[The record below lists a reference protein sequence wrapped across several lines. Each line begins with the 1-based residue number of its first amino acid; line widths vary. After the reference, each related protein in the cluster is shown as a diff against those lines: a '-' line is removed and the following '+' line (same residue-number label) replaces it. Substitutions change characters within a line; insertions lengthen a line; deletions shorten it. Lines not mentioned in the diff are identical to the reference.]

1 MKIAIMGAG
10 AIGGFFGGRL
20 AKAGFDVNFIARGL
34 HLDAIRENGLKVLS
48 PLGDFKVYP
57 IKVTDEPA
65 KIGPV
70 DVILFMVKN
79 YDTRQAAEQ
88 IRPMVGPDTAI
99 IPFQNG
105 VDAQAILSN
114 FLGAE
119 KVLGGAA
126 FIPASILEP
135 GIIKHDAKLAKLVFG
150 EFNKKTTQRTL
161 GFLDALEKA
170 GISGE
175 ISTDISKVLWS
186 KLMFLTSM
194 SAINCITRKPV
205 GLVQSDIETIALYKD
220 AMREVDAV
228 AAAQGVSL
236 GEEVI
241 ENNMALAHSFPPD
254 TKTSMFQDLEAGRR
268 LEIEY
273 LSGTIVRLGRE
284 KGVETPI
291 HRTAWVAIKPWH
303 NCLKTT

>member
-34 HLDAIRENGLKVLS
+34 HLDAIRKNGLKVLS

>member
-79 YDTRQAAEQ
+79 YDTQQAAEQ
-88 IRPMVGPDTAI
+88 IRPIVGPDTAI

-114 FLGAE
+114 FFGAE

-150 EFNKKTTQRTL
+150 EFNKKTTKRTL

-228 AAAQGVSL
+228 AATHGVSL

-303 NCLKTT
+303 NGLKTT

>member
-1 MKIAIMGAG
+1 
-10 AIGGFFGGRL
+10 
-20 AKAGFDVNFIARGL
+20 
-34 HLDAIRENGLKVLS
+34 
-48 PLGDFKVYP
+48 
-57 IKVTDEPA
+57 
-65 KIGPV
+65 
-70 DVILFMVKN
+70 
-79 YDTRQAAEQ
+79 
-88 IRPMVGPDTAI
+88 
-99 IPFQNG
+99 
-105 VDAQAILSN
+105 
-114 FLGAE
+114 
-119 KVLGGAA
+119 
-126 FIPASILEP
+126 
-135 GIIKHDAKLAKLVFG
+135 
-150 EFNKKTTQRTL
+150 
-161 GFLDALEKA
+161 
-170 GISGE
+170 
-175 ISTDISKVLWS
+175 
-186 KLMFLTSM
+186 M

-228 AAAQGVSL
+228 AATHGVSL

-303 NCLKTT
+303 NGLKTI

>member
-79 YDTRQAAEQ
+79 YDTQQAAEQ
-88 IRPMVGPDTAI
+88 IRPIVGPDTAI

-114 FLGAE
+114 FFGAE

-150 EFNKKTTQRTL
+150 EFNKKTTKRTL

-228 AAAQGVSL
+228 AATHGVSL

-241 ENNMALAHSFPPD
+241 ENNMALAYSFPPD

-303 NCLKTT
+303 NGLKTT